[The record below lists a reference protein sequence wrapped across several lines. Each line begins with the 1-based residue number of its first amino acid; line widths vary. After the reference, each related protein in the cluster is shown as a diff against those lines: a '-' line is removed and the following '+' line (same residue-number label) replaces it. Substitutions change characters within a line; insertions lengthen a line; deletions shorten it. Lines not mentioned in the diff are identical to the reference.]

1 MRIMSALGEQRPS
14 GEDELVLVFRPPENP
29 AAQVA
34 VETPF
39 RGHRVRLDELLDW
52 FKALRVD
59 SIELWIEGART
70 SGSKTEL
77 FLSTEGKTGAKITLK
92 PHLED
97 ASKGPSLDRV
107 ENLSPSNIL
116 GASLRN
122 VAENL
127 TAKQGQTVANS
138 SDSPINAFFSPK
150 GGIEQQILT
159 SIGGA
164 VATIEM
170 AAYAF
175 TNENIANA
183 LVDAIN
189 RGVKVA
195 LVMDRSE
202 TKGPQASLHDELEK
216 AGTAI
221 RLISPPGGIMHD
233 KFIIVDGK
241 NVEWGSYNYT
251 GRAEDTN
258 FENAT
263 FLSNGN
269 LAQKY
274 HSDFV
279 SIYNQATPEAQGL
292 RRPLRRFLRRLRSR
306 FKPRG

>member
-1 MRIMSALGEQRPS
+1 MSELGNERPID
-14 GEDELVLVFRPPENP
+14 EDELVLVFRPPENP

-39 RGHRVRLDELLDW
+39 KGHRVRLDELLDW
-52 FKALRVD
+52 FKPLKVD

-70 SGSKTEL
+70 SRGRTEL

-92 PHLED
+92 PHSE
-97 ASKGPSLDRV
+97 AVSKELSLDQARSA
-107 ENLSPSNIL
+107 SPSKTL
-116 GASLRN
+116 GESLGN
-122 VAENL
+122 AAQGFPV
-127 TAKQGQTVANS
+127 KQIQTVAAS
-138 SDSPINAFFSPK
+138 SESPVTPFFSPK
-150 GGIEQQILT
+150 GGIEQEILT
-159 SIGGA
+159 SISGA
-164 VATIEM
+164 VATIEL

-175 TNENIANA
+175 TNENIGAA
-183 LVDAIN
+183 LIDAIK
-189 RGVKVA
+189 RGVKVS

-216 AGTAI
+216 AGSSI

-241 NVEWGSYNYT
+241 NVEWGSYTYT
-251 GRAEDTN
+251 GRAEDAN

-263 FLSNGN
+263 FLSNDS

-279 SIYNQATPEAQGL
+279 SIYNQATPEAQGV
-292 RRPLRRFLRRLRSR
+292 RRPLRRLLRRLGSP

>member
-1 MRIMSALGEQRPS
+1 MSELGQGRPS

-34 VETPF
+34 VDTPF
-39 RGHRVRLDELLDW
+39 KGHRVRLDEILDW
-52 FKALRVD
+52 FKALKVD

-70 SGSKTEL
+70 SRGRTEL

-92 PHLED
+92 PHSE
-97 ASKGPSLDRV
+97 AVSKELSLDQV
-107 ENLSPSNIL
+107 GSSSISKAPGESPGNAAQNFPVKQTQAIPAPL
-116 GASLRN
+116 ASP
-122 VAENL
+122 V
-127 TAKQGQTVANS
+127 T
-138 SDSPINAFFSPK
+138 AFFSPK

-159 SIGGA
+159 GIGA
-164 VATIEM
+164 AAETIEM

-175 TNENIANA
+175 TNENIGVA
-183 LVDAIN
+183 LIDAIK
-189 RGVKVA
+189 RGVKVSM
-195 LVMDRSE
+195 VMDRSE

-216 AGTAI
+216 AGSAI
-221 RLISPPGGIMHD
+221 RLISPHGGIMHD

-251 GRAEDTN
+251 GRAEDAN

-263 FLSNGN
+263 FLSNDN

-279 SIYNQATPEAQGL
+279 SIYNQATPETQGL
-292 RRPLRRFLRRLRSR
+292 RRPLRRFLRRLR
-306 FKPRG
+306 

>member
-1 MRIMSALGEQRPS
+1 MSELGGGRPT

-34 VETPF
+34 VDTPF
-39 RGHRVRLDELLDW
+39 KGHRVRLDEILDW
-52 FKALRVD
+52 FKALKVD

-70 SGSKTEL
+70 SRGRTEL

-92 PHLED
+92 PHSE
-97 ASKGPSLDRV
+97 AVSKELSLDQV
-107 ENLSPSNIL
+107 GSSSISKAPGESPGN
-116 GASLRN
+116 AAQN
-122 VAENL
+122 FPV
-127 TAKQGQTVANS
+127 KQTQAIPAPLE
-138 SDSPINAFFSPK
+138 SPVTAFFSPK

-159 SIGGA
+159 GIGA
-164 VATIEM
+164 AAETIEM

-175 TNENIANA
+175 TNENIGVA
-183 LVDAIN
+183 LIDAIKL
-189 RGVKVA
+189 GVKVSM
-195 LVMDRSE
+195 VMDRSE

-216 AGTAI
+216 AGSAI
-221 RLISPPGGIMHD
+221 RLISPHGGIMHD

-263 FLSNGN
+263 FLSNDN

-279 SIYNQATPEAQGL
+279 SIYNQATPETQGL
-292 RRPLRRFLRRLRSR
+292 RRPLRRFLRRLR
-306 FKPRG
+306 

>member
-1 MRIMSALGEQRPS
+1 MSELGEGRPS

-34 VETPF
+34 VDTPF
-39 RGHRVRLDELLDW
+39 KGHRVRLDEILDW
-52 FKALRVD
+52 FKALKVD

-70 SGSKTEL
+70 SRGRTEL

-92 PHLED
+92 PHSE
-97 ASKGPSLDRV
+97 AVSKELSLDQV
-107 ENLSPSNIL
+107 GSSSISKAPGESPGN
-116 GASLRN
+116 AAQN
-122 VAENL
+122 FPV
-127 TAKQGQTVANS
+127 KQTQAIPAPLE
-138 SDSPINAFFSPK
+138 SPVTAFFSPK

-159 SIGGA
+159 GIGA
-164 VATIEM
+164 AAETIEM

-175 TNENIANA
+175 TNENIGVA
-183 LVDAIN
+183 LIDAIK
-189 RGVKVA
+189 RGVRVS

-216 AGTAI
+216 AGSAI
-221 RLISPPGGIMHD
+221 RLISPHGGIMHD

-263 FLSNGN
+263 FLSNDN

-279 SIYNQATPEAQGL
+279 SIYNQATPETQGL
-292 RRPLRRFLRRLRSR
+292 RRPLRRFLRRLR
-306 FKPRG
+306 

>member
-1 MRIMSALGEQRPS
+1 MSELGEGRPS

-34 VETPF
+34 VDTPF
-39 RGHRVRLDELLDW
+39 KGHRVRLDEILDW
-52 FKALRVD
+52 FKALKVD

-70 SGSKTEL
+70 SRGRTEL

-92 PHLED
+92 PHSE
-97 ASKGPSLDRV
+97 AVSKELSLDQV
-107 ENLSPSNIL
+107 GSSSISKAPGESPGNAAQNFPVKQTQAIPAPL
-116 GASLRN
+116 ASP
-122 VAENL
+122 V
-127 TAKQGQTVANS
+127 T
-138 SDSPINAFFSPK
+138 AFFSPK
-150 GGIEQQILT
+150 GGIEQRILT
-159 SIGGA
+159 GIGA
-164 VATIEM
+164 AAETIEM

-175 TNENIANA
+175 TNENIGVA
-183 LVDAIN
+183 LIDAIK
-189 RGVKVA
+189 RGVKVS

-216 AGTAI
+216 AGSAI
-221 RLISPPGGIMHD
+221 RLISPHGGIMHD

-263 FLSNGN
+263 FLSNDN

-279 SIYNQATPEAQGL
+279 SIYNQATPETQGL
-292 RRPLRRFLRRLRSR
+292 RRPLRRFLRRLR
-306 FKPRG
+306 

>member
-1 MRIMSALGEQRPS
+1 MSGLGEQRPS
-14 GEDELVLVFRPPENP
+14 EEDELVLVFRPPENP

-59 SIELWIEGART
+59 SIELWIEGAKT
-70 SGSKTEL
+70 SGRNTEL

-92 PHLED
+92 PHSD
-97 ASKGPSLDRV
+97 VVSKELSLDQIVRS
-107 ENLSPSNIL
+107 SPSNAPGEL
-116 GASLRN
+116 PGNAANFS
-122 VAENL
+122 
-127 TAKQGQTVANS
+127 AKQVQTVAVTS
-138 SDSPINAFFSPK
+138 ESLVTAFFSPK

-233 KFIIVDGK
+233 KFIVVDGK
-241 NVEWGSYNYT
+241 SVEWGSYNYT
-251 GRAEDTN
+251 GRAEEAN

-263 FLSNGN
+263 FLSSGN

-279 SIYNQATPEAQGL
+279 SIYNQATPEAQGV
-292 RRPLRRFLRRLRSR
+292 RRPIRRFLRRLRSR

>member
-1 MRIMSALGEQRPS
+1 MSQLGEERS
-14 GEDELVLVFRPPENP
+14 IDEDELVLVFRPPENP

-39 RGHRVRLDELLDW
+39 KGHRVRLDELLDW
-52 FKALRVD
+52 FKTLRVD

-92 PHLED
+92 PHSDVL
-97 ASKGPSLDRV
+97 SKELSLDHV
-107 ENLSPSNIL
+107 GSSSSSNTSGESL
-116 GASLRN
+116 GNAAQNFPVKS
-122 VAENL
+122 V
-127 TAKQGQTVANS
+127 QTVTAPS
-138 SDSPINAFFSPK
+138 ESTVVAFFSPK

-159 SIGGA
+159 SISA
-164 VATIEM
+164 AIETIEI

-175 TNENIANA
+175 TNENIAKA
-183 LVDAIN
+183 LIEAIK
-189 RGVKVA
+189 RGVKVS
-195 LVMDRSE
+195 LVMDKSQ

-216 AGTAI
+216 AGIAI

-233 KFIIVDGK
+233 KFIVVDGK

-251 GRAEDTN
+251 GRAEN
-258 FENAT
+258 ANYENAT

-279 SIYNQATPEAQGL
+279 SIYDQATPEALGL
-292 RRPLRRFLRRLRSR
+292 RRPLRRFLRRLRSP

>member
-1 MRIMSALGEQRPS
+1 MSELGERRPS

-34 VETPF
+34 VDTPF
-39 RGHRVRLDELLDW
+39 KGHRLKLDELLDW

-59 SIELWIEGART
+59 SIELWIEGAKT
-70 SGSKTEL
+70 SGKNTEL

-92 PHLED
+92 PHPED
-97 ASKGPSLDRV
+97 ASRGASLDRV
-107 ENLSPSNIL
+107 ENFSSSNTL
-116 GASLRN
+116 GASLQD
-122 VAENL
+122 AAKNL
-127 TAKQGQTVANS
+127 TVKQGQTEANT
-138 SDSPINAFFSPK
+138 SDSLIAAFFSPR

-175 TNENIANA
+175 TNENIAKA
-183 LVDAIN
+183 LIDAVK
-189 RGVKVA
+189 RGVKVS
-195 LVMDRSE
+195 LVMDKSQ
-202 TKGPQASLHDELEK
+202 TKGSQASLHDELEK

-251 GRAEDTN
+251 GRAEDAN

-269 LAQKY
+269 LAQGY

-279 SIYNQATPEAQGL
+279 SIFSQATPEAQGL
-292 RRPLRRFLRRLRSR
+292 RRPLRRFLRRLR
-306 FKPRG
+306 

>member
-1 MRIMSALGEQRPS
+1 MSELGEGRPS

-34 VETPF
+34 VDTPF
-39 RGHRVRLDELLDW
+39 KGHRVRLDEILDW
-52 FKALRVD
+52 FKALKVD

-92 PHLED
+92 PHSEAVSQEL
-97 ASKGPSLDRV
+97 SLDQVGSSSPPNASGESLQKISQKLTARQTSEV
-107 ENLSPSNIL
+107 ANPSNSTI
-116 GASLRN
+116 
-122 VAENL
+122 
-127 TAKQGQTVANS
+127 TAL
-138 SDSPINAFFSPK
+138 FSPK

-159 SIGGA
+159 SIAAA
-164 VATIEM
+164 VETIEM

-175 TNENIANA
+175 TNENIAKA
-183 LVDAIN
+183 LIDAIK
-189 RGVKVA
+189 RGVKIS
-195 LVMDRSE
+195 LVMDKSQ
-202 TKGPQASLHDELEK
+202 TKASQASLHDELEK

-221 RLISPPGGIMHD
+221 RLISPPGGIMHN

-251 GRAEDTN
+251 GRAEETN

-263 FLSNGN
+263 FMSNGN

-274 HSDFV
+274 RSDFV
-279 SIYNQATPEAQGL
+279 TIFGQATPEAQGL
-292 RRPLRRFLRRLRSR
+292 RRPLRRLLRRLR
-306 FKPRG
+306 

>member
-14 GEDELVLVFRPPENP
+14 EEDELVLVFRPPENP

-39 RGHRVRLDELLDW
+39 RGHRVRLEELLEW

-59 SIELWIEGART
+59 SIELWIEGAKT
-70 SGSKTEL
+70 SGKNTEL

-92 PHLED
+92 PHHEGVSREL
-97 ASKGPSLDRV
+97 SLDKVVRS
-107 ENLSPSNIL
+107 SPSNTPGDPL
-116 GASLRN
+116 GNAANFS
-122 VAENL
+122 
-127 TAKQGQTVANS
+127 AKQVQTVADTS
-138 SDSPINAFFSPK
+138 ESPVTAFFSPK

-183 LVDAIN
+183 LLDAIK

-202 TKGPQASLHDELEK
+202 TKGPQASPHDELEK

-233 KFIIVDGK
+233 KFIVVDGK

-251 GRAEDTN
+251 GRAEEAN

-279 SIYNQATPEAQGL
+279 SIYDRATPEALGL
-292 RRPLRRFLRRLRSR
+292 RRPLRRFLRRLRSP

>member
-1 MRIMSALGEQRPS
+1 MSELGERRPS

-34 VETPF
+34 VDTPF
-39 RGHRVRLDELLDW
+39 KGHRVRIDELLDW

-59 SIELWIEGART
+59 SIELWIEGAKT
-70 SGSKTEL
+70 SGKNTEL

-92 PHLED
+92 PHPED
-97 ASKGPSLDRV
+97 ASRGASLDRV
-107 ENLSPSNIL
+107 ENFSSSNTL
-116 GASLRN
+116 GASLQN
-122 VAENL
+122 AAENL
-127 TAKQGQTVANS
+127 TAKQGQTEANT
-138 SDSPINAFFSPK
+138 SDSLIAAFFSPR

-175 TNENIANA
+175 TNENIAKA
-183 LVDAIN
+183 LIDAVK
-189 RGVKVA
+189 RGVKVS
-195 LVMDRSE
+195 LVMDKSQ
-202 TKGPQASLHDELEK
+202 TKGSQASLHDELEK

-251 GRAEDTN
+251 GRAEETN

-263 FLSNGN
+263 FMSNGN

-274 HSDFV
+274 RSDFV
-279 SIYNQATPEAQGL
+279 TIFSQATPEAQGL
-292 RRPLRRFLRRLRSR
+292 RRPLRRFLRRLR
-306 FKPRG
+306 

>member
-1 MRIMSALGEQRPS
+1 MSELGEGRPS

-34 VETPF
+34 VDTPF
-39 RGHRVRLDELLDW
+39 KGHRVRLDEILDW
-52 FKALRVD
+52 FKALKVD

-92 PHLED
+92 PHSEAVSQEL
-97 ASKGPSLDRV
+97 SLDQVGSSSPPNASGESLQKISQKLTARQTSEV
-107 ENLSPSNIL
+107 ANPSNSTI
-116 GASLRN
+116 
-122 VAENL
+122 
-127 TAKQGQTVANS
+127 TAL
-138 SDSPINAFFSPK
+138 FSPK

-159 SIGGA
+159 SIA
-164 VATIEM
+164 AAMETIEM

-175 TNENIANA
+175 TNESIAKA
-183 LVDAIN
+183 LIDAVK
-189 RGVKVA
+189 RGVKVS
-195 LVMDRSE
+195 LVMDKSQ
-202 TKGPQASLHDELEK
+202 TKGSQASLHDELEK

-221 RLISPPGGIMHD
+221 RLISPPGGIMHN

-251 GRAEDTN
+251 GRAEETN

-263 FLSNGN
+263 FMSNGN

-274 HSDFV
+274 RSDFV
-279 SIYNQATPEAQGL
+279 TIFGQATPEAQGL
-292 RRPLRRFLRRLRSR
+292 RRPLRRLLRRLR
-306 FKPRG
+306 

>member
-1 MRIMSALGEQRPS
+1 MSELGEQGPS
-14 GEDELVLVFRPPENP
+14 EEDELVLVFRPPENP

-59 SIELWIEGART
+59 SIELWIEGAKT
-70 SGSKTEL
+70 SGRNTEL

-92 PHLED
+92 PHSD
-97 ASKGPSLDRV
+97 VVSKELSLDQIVRS
-107 ENLSPSNIL
+107 SPSNAPGEL
-116 GASLRN
+116 PGNAANFS
-122 VAENL
+122 
-127 TAKQGQTVANS
+127 AKQVQTVAVTS
-138 SDSPINAFFSPK
+138 ESLVTAFFSPK

-233 KFIIVDGK
+233 KFIVVDGK
-241 NVEWGSYNYT
+241 SVEWGSYNYT
-251 GRAEDTN
+251 GRAEEAN

-263 FLSNGN
+263 FLSSGN

-292 RRPLRRFLRRLRSR
+292 RRPLRRFLRRLR
-306 FKPRG
+306 

>member
-1 MRIMSALGEQRPS
+1 MSELGERPS

-34 VETPF
+34 VDTPF
-39 RGHRVRLDELLDW
+39 KGHRVRLDEILDW
-52 FKALRVD
+52 FKALKVD

-92 PHLED
+92 PHSEAVSKELSLGQVGSSSPPN
-97 ASKGPSLDRV
+97 ASGESLQKISQ
-107 ENLSPSNIL
+107 NLAERQTPET
-116 GASLRN
+116 ASLSGSTI
-122 VAENL
+122 
-127 TAKQGQTVANS
+127 TAL
-138 SDSPINAFFSPK
+138 FSPK

-159 SIGGA
+159 SIAAA
-164 VATIEM
+164 VETIEM

-175 TNENIANA
+175 TNENIAKA
-183 LVDAIN
+183 LIDAIK
-189 RGVKVA
+189 RGVKIS
-195 LVMDRSE
+195 LVMDKSQ
-202 TKGPQASLHDELEK
+202 TKASQASLHDELEK

-251 GRAEDTN
+251 GRAEETN

-263 FLSNGN
+263 FMSNGN

-274 HSDFV
+274 RSDFV
-279 SIYNQATPEAQGL
+279 TIFGQATPEAQGL
-292 RRPLRRFLRRLRSR
+292 RRPLRRLLRRLR
-306 FKPRG
+306 

>member
-1 MRIMSALGEQRPS
+1 MSELGERRPS

-34 VETPF
+34 VDTPF
-39 RGHRVRLDELLDW
+39 KGHRLKLDELLDW
-52 FKALRVD
+52 FKALKVD
-59 SIELWIEGART
+59 SIELWIEGAKT
-70 SGSKTEL
+70 SGKNTEL

-92 PHLED
+92 PHPED
-97 ASKGPSLDRV
+97 ASRGASLDRV
-107 ENLSPSNIL
+107 ENFSSSNTL
-116 GASLRN
+116 GASLQN
-122 VAENL
+122 AAENL
-127 TAKQGQTVANS
+127 TANQGQTEANT
-138 SDSPINAFFSPK
+138 SDSLIAAFFSPR

-175 TNENIANA
+175 TNENIAKA
-183 LVDAIN
+183 LIDAVK
-189 RGVKVA
+189 RGVKVS
-195 LVMDRSE
+195 LVMDKSQ
-202 TKGPQASLHDELEK
+202 TKGSQASLHDELEE

-251 GRAEDTN
+251 GRAEETN

-263 FLSNGN
+263 FMSNGN

-279 SIYNQATPEAQGL
+279 TIFSQATPEAQGL
-292 RRPLRRFLRRLRSR
+292 RRPLRRFLRRLR
-306 FKPRG
+306 

>member
-1 MRIMSALGEQRPS
+1 MSVLGEDRPID
-14 GEDELVLVFRPPENP
+14 EDERVLVFRPPENP

-39 RGHRVRLDELLDW
+39 KGHRVRLDELLDW
-52 FKALRVD
+52 FKTLRVD

-70 SGSKTEL
+70 ARGKTEL

-92 PHLED
+92 PHSD
-97 ASKGPSLDRV
+97 VVSKELSLDQIVRS
-107 ENLSPSNIL
+107 SPSNAP
-116 GASLRN
+116 GEPSGNAVNFS
-122 VAENL
+122 
-127 TAKQGQTVANS
+127 AKQVQTAADT
-138 SDSPINAFFSPK
+138 SDSPVTAFFSPK

-159 SIGGA
+159 SIWGA

-183 LVDAIN
+183 LLDAIN

-195 LVMDRSE
+195 MVMDRSE

-241 NVEWGSYNYT
+241 NIEWGSYNYT
-251 GRAEDTN
+251 GRAEEAN

-279 SIYNQATPEAQGL
+279 SIYDWATPEALGL
-292 RRPLRRFLRRLRSR
+292 RRPLRRFLRRLRSP

>member
-1 MRIMSALGEQRPS
+1 MSELGEGRPS

-34 VETPF
+34 VDTPF
-39 RGHRVRLDELLDW
+39 KGHRVRLDEILDW
-52 FKALRVD
+52 FKALKVD

-70 SGSKTEL
+70 SRGRTEL

-92 PHLED
+92 PHSE
-97 ASKGPSLDRV
+97 AVSKELSLDQV
-107 ENLSPSNIL
+107 GSSSISKAPGESPGN
-116 GASLRN
+116 AAQN
-122 VAENL
+122 FPV
-127 TAKQGQTVANS
+127 KQTQAIPAPLE
-138 SDSPINAFFSPK
+138 SPVTAFFSPK

-159 SIGGA
+159 GIGA
-164 VATIEM
+164 AAETIEM

-175 TNENIANA
+175 TNENIGVA
-183 LVDAIN
+183 LIDAIK
-189 RGVKVA
+189 RGVKVS

-216 AGTAI
+216 AGSAI
-221 RLISPPGGIMHD
+221 RLISPHGGIMHD

-263 FLSNGN
+263 FLSNDN

-279 SIYNQATPEAQGL
+279 SIYNQATPETQGL
-292 RRPLRRFLRRLRSR
+292 RRPLRRFLRRLR
-306 FKPRG
+306 

>member
-1 MRIMSALGEQRPS
+1 MSELGEGRPS

-34 VETPF
+34 VDTPF
-39 RGHRVRLDELLDW
+39 KGHRVRLDEILDW
-52 FKALRVD
+52 FKALKVD

-70 SGSKTEL
+70 SRGRTEL

-92 PHLED
+92 PHSE
-97 ASKGPSLDRV
+97 AVSKELSLDQV
-107 ENLSPSNIL
+107 GSSSISKAPGESPGN
-116 GASLRN
+116 AAQN
-122 VAENL
+122 FPV
-127 TAKQGQTVANS
+127 KQTQAIPAPLE
-138 SDSPINAFFSPK
+138 SPVTAFFSPK

-159 SIGGA
+159 GIGA
-164 VATIEM
+164 AAETIEM

-175 TNENIANA
+175 TNENIGVA
-183 LVDAIN
+183 LIDAIK
-189 RGVKVA
+189 RGVKVSM
-195 LVMDRSE
+195 VMDRSE

-216 AGTAI
+216 AGSAI
-221 RLISPPGGIMHD
+221 RLISPHGGIMHD

-263 FLSNGN
+263 FLSNDN

-279 SIYNQATPEAQGL
+279 SIYNQATPETQGL
-292 RRPLRRFLRRLRSR
+292 RRPLRRFLRRLR
-306 FKPRG
+306 

>member
-14 GEDELVLVFRPPENP
+14 EEDELVLVFRPPENP

-39 RGHRVRLDELLDW
+39 RGHRVRLEELLEW

-59 SIELWIEGART
+59 SLELWIEGAKT
-70 SGSKTEL
+70 SGKNTEL

-92 PHLED
+92 PHHEGVSREL
-97 ASKGPSLDRV
+97 SLDKVVRS
-107 ENLSPSNIL
+107 SPSNTPGDPL
-116 GASLRN
+116 GNAANFS
-122 VAENL
+122 
-127 TAKQGQTVANS
+127 AKQVQTVADTS
-138 SDSPINAFFSPK
+138 ESPVTAFFSPK

-183 LVDAIN
+183 LLDAIK

-202 TKGPQASLHDELEK
+202 TKGPQASPHDELEK

-233 KFIIVDGK
+233 KFIVVDGK
-241 NVEWGSYNYT
+241 SVQWGSYNYT
-251 GRAEDTN
+251 GRAEEAN

-279 SIYNQATPEAQGL
+279 SIYDRATPEALGL
-292 RRPLRRFLRRLRSR
+292 RRPLRRFLRRLRSP